1 MNKNNCCF
9 ISSNVKGI
17 KSSGTR
23 MKVFEYLKQKI
34 NQNGFIF
41 MQETNSCV
49 DAEKNWQD
57 EFKGPL
63 FFAHGKANSCGVAI
77 GFCGNDE
84 LNIFSKK
91 CDDNGRILMLETKIS
106 DEIFLLI
113 NLYNTNLECDQL
125 TTFSNLLKFFEEID
139 DISNKSIISGGD
151 FNLFLDCKL
160 EAVGGNPSLKKKKI
174 YFKT

>member
-23 MKVFEYLKQKI
+23 IKVFEYLKQKI

-41 MQETNSCV
+41 MQETHSSI

-63 FFAHGKANSCGVAI
+63 FFAHGKKNSCGVAI

-84 LNIFSKK
+84 LNIISKK
-91 CDDNGRILMLETKIS
+91 CDDNGCILMLETTIF

-113 NLYNTNLECDQL
+113 NLYNANLECDQL
-125 TTFSNLLKFFEEID
+125 TTFSTLLKLVEEID
-139 DISNKSIISGGD
+139 DTSNKKIILGGD
-151 FNLFLDCKL
+151 FNLFQDCNL
-160 EAVGGNPSLKKKKI
+160 EAVGGNPS
-174 YFKT
+174 F